1 MSKEFLKMQKLAGVI
16 TESQYNEKVNE
27 AELTPE
33 KAVQQ
38 AISLAPKIEN
48 SPEFDDLAQ
57 KVANDPKLISQLE
70 KALQKGGIT
79 LSENEGDLDAQDMKS
94 IALNFAKKSDQGI
107 QEMEEET
114 TWDDA
119 AAGAYMSSFV
129 LGGVATGLSPLL
141 YNALL
146 AAYPFTTFLIGGPAI
161 IGAITGVALV
171 ALARKVYKMYKNSKD
186 REEQANSKKEREAI
200 VAAGGPPNDYG
211 NFPVDSAARRY
222 IRDIGQEKAL
232 KWAKSEL
239 AKKTANYDKRY
250 WGKLVYYIEN
260 PEKSEP
266 SLF

>member
-1 MSKEFLKMQKLAGVI
+1 MSKEFLKMQKLAGLI

-79 LSENEGDLDAQDMKS
+79 LSENEGDLDAQDMKA
-94 IALNFAKKSDQGI
+94 IALNFAKKSDQDI
-107 QEMEEET
+107 QEGEEV

-119 AAGAYMSSFV
+119 AAGTYMSSFV

-141 YNALL
+141 YKALL
-146 AAYPFTTFLIGGPAI
+146 AAFPLTTFLVGGPAI

-186 REEQANSKKEREAI
+186 QKAQNAT
-200 VAAGGPPNDYG
+200 VAAGGPPKNYG
-211 NFPVDSAARRY
+211 NLQIDKAGPLY
-222 IRDIGQEKAL
+222 IKDMGQEKAL
-232 KWAKSEL
+232 KWAKGEL
-239 AKKTANYDKRY
+239 AKKTSNYDKRY
-250 WGKLVYYIEN
+250 WSRLVRKIEN
-260 PEKSEP
+260 PNEFVDSYELNLE
-266 SLF
+266 S

>member
-1 MSKEFLKMQKLAGVI
+1 MNKEFLKMQKLAGVI
-16 TESQYNEKVNE
+16 TEAQYNEKKSLIEN
-27 AELTPE
+27 ELTPE

-48 SPEFDDLAQ
+48 SPEFNDLAQ

-79 LSENEGDLDAQDMKS
+79 LSENEGDLDAQDMKA
-94 IALNFAKKSDQGI
+94 IALNFAKKSDQDI
-107 QEMEEET
+107 QEGEEV

-141 YNALL
+141 YKALL
-146 AAYPFTTFLIGGPAI
+146 AAFPLTQFLIGGPAI

-186 REEQANSKKEREAI
+186 QKAQNAT
-200 VAAGGPPNDYG
+200 VGPPNNYG
-211 NFPVDSAARRY
+211 NLPIDKAGPLY
-222 IRDIGQEKAL
+222 IKDMGQKKAL
-232 KWAKSEL
+232 KWAKDEL
-239 AKKTANYDKRY
+239 AKKTSIYDKMY
-250 WGKLVYYIEN
+250 WDRLIRKIEN
-260 PEKSEP
+260 PNEYVDSYELNLEP
-266 SLF
+266 E

>member
-1 MSKEFLKMQKLAGVI
+1 MNKEFLKMQKLAGVI
-16 TESQYNEKVNE
+16 TESQYNRKINE
-27 AELTPE
+27 TELTPE

-57 KVANDPKLISQLE
+57 KVANDPKLIDQME

-79 LSENEGDLDAQDMKS
+79 LSENEGDLDIQDMKT
-94 IALNFAKKSDQGI
+94 IALNFAKKGKQDI
-107 QEMEEET
+107 QEEEEV

-129 LGGVATGLSPLL
+129 LGGVAVGLSPLL
-141 YNALL
+141 YTTLL
-146 AAYPFTTFLIGGPAI
+146 ATFPLTTFLIGGPAI

-171 ALARKVYKMYKNSKD
+171 ALARKVYKIYKNSKD

-211 NFPVDSAARRY
+211 NFSVDTASRLY

-232 KWAKSEL
+232 KWAKDEL
-239 AKKTANYDKRY
+239 AKKTSNYDKRY